1 MCDPVTGTKM
11 AISVIQAQ
19 QAQHAADA
27 QARATNAAADEANQ
41 AQLEAYNRDMGSYFD
56 EEVDLIEEGYQ
67 SAEDAAEAKMD
78 LLVEAKQKRAS
89 LEVQNLETIG
99 GGQTAD
105 AIIAQHTRALAGATR
120 DLEDNF
126 QRGVT
131 SRERQMEGMQRD
143 KVNRRYSA
151 ISSINQIPRTGFMS
165 QEARAGGMIMAGV
178 SGYATGKSMT
188 KVKPA
193 AKNYKRR
200 TVDPRTATHQR
211 RTLRGTSGIS

>member
-1 MCDPVTGTKM
+1 MCDPVSAGFM
-11 AISVIQAQ
+11 ALSMIQQ
-19 QAQHAADA
+19 QQQQQAADA
-27 QARATNAAADEANQ
+27 QASAMNAAADQANEAQ
-41 AQLEAYNRDMGSYFD
+41 IAAYNRDMGAFYD

-131 SRERQMEGMQRD
+131 SRERQMGGLQRD
-143 KVNRRYSA
+143 KTNRRYSA
-151 ISSINQIPRTGFMS
+151 MSSINQIPRTGKMS
-165 QEARAGGMIMAGV
+165 DGARAGGMIMAGV
-178 SGYATGKSMT
+178 GGYTTGQSIT
-188 KVKPA
+188 RQKPA

-200 TVDPRTATHQR
+200 TVNPHTA
-211 RTLRGTSGIS
+211 